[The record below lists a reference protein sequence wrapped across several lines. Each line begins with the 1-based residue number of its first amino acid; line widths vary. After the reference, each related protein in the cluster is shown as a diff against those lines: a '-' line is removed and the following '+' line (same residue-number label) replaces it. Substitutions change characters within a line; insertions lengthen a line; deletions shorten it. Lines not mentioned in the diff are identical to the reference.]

1 MRTFAFLLLVFF
13 LSCSGNDIPK
23 DVMPPEKMQAILYDV
38 ILADELADFSSIQDS
53 TYRNL
58 EKRTV
63 LYDSILQIHNIT
75 KQAFQK
81 SFEFYQQRPD
91 LLRTILDSLQ
101 TKPDTLPRKQ
111 LDPK

>member
-1 MRTFAFLLLVFF
+1 MRTLALLLLIIFT
-13 LSCSGNDIPK
+13 SCSGNDVPK
-23 DVMPPEKMQAILYDV
+23 DVMPPEKMGAVLYDV

-53 TYRNL
+53 TYRHL

-63 LYDSILQIHNIT
+63 LYDSIFKTHNIT

-81 SFEFYQQRPD
+81 SYQFYQQRPD

-101 TKPDTLPRKQ
+101 AKHDTIPRKQ
-111 LDPK
+111 IAP